1 MMQKF
6 SRVLFILTLVGLA
19 GCGIASEETPHQIN
33 LAQDSPLFIEGE
45 QSDDPDGAEK
55 VARSIYLLRDNQLIH
70 MTREFSKDSFDLAEL
85 FDAVALGPTPAEA
98 ASGFWSAIP
107 PSTSVLG
114 IEVESRVVA
123 VDLSTNFASIG
134 GQDEILAI
142 AQIVLTF
149 AEQPG
154 HDAVTF
160 RIDGV
165 ETNVPGPD
173 GALISGPVTFEMFA
187 SLLGS

>member
-1 MMQKF
+1 MKQTPSSALVIM
-6 SRVLFILTLVGLA
+6 TLLVVA
-19 GCGIASEETPHQIN
+19 GCGIDSEESPHQVD
-33 LAQDSPLFIEGE
+33 LAQDSSLFTDVELETG
-45 QSDDPDGAEK
+45 GAER
-55 VARSIYLLRDNQLIH
+55 VVRSIYLLRDNQLVH
-70 MTREFSKDSFDLAEL
+70 MTREFNRESFDLGEL

-98 ASGFWSAIP
+98 RSGFWSAIP

-114 IEVESRVVA
+114 IEVESRVVV
-123 VDLSTNFASIG
+123 VDLSANFASVG

-149 AEQPG
+149 ADQRGSE
-154 HDAVTF
+154 AVTF

-173 GALISGPVTFEMFA
+173 GALIAGPVTFDDFA